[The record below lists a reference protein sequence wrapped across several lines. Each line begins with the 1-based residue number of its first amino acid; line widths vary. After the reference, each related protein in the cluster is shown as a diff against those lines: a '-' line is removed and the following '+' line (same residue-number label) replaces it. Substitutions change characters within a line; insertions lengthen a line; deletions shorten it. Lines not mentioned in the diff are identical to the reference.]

1 MAIAAGTWVLIVAL
15 CIGVGLLLLVGLAAC
30 LGMDDAFSID
40 RCCWGA
46 LRVFDSSRRR
56 ARRPR
61 AEEDEED
68 NEDEEDEE
76 AAASKAAQRPAP
88 LFGMVL

>member
-68 NEDEEDEE
+68 ERDEE
-76 AAASKAAQRPAP
+76 AAASKADERPAP